1 MQQPD
6 LVKLEAERCRVCFT
20 GREVS
25 PSQLFTYG
33 SFSQIFV
40 YPYQAELSSE
50 IDPWRPDRGKKP
62 DNFYARL
69 MLHVRIY
76 LFTSHV
82 QFWYRIPVQIFR
94 VI

>member
-50 IDPWRPDRGKKP
+50 ID
-62 DNFYARL
+62 L
-69 MLHVRIY
+69 
-76 LFTSHV
+76 
-82 QFWYRIPVQIFR
+82 
-94 VI
+94 